1 MDGVRSAEQ
10 SLHLVATTVGFL
22 SFFLIWLTVLWG
34 LFLRNGWALTW
45 IRHATL
51 LATHTTLALLGLCL
65 ATVHAGVQLVKPGNL
80 FRLVDLLVPFTFWR
94 DPIGVGVGVIGLEI
108 LVAVALSVVVQR
120 FLGYSRWR
128 ALHALTYVA
137 FTLVVAHIL
146 ISGSD
151 LARPPLLVGVLGA
164 WLVTAVVWLATTPVV
179 ANLRR
184 RADGRTSV
192 KQRSQEITV
201 NVNAQLCARFGFC
214 EHEAPEVFRLRGDGR
229 LAYRASVPPEE
240 ATPVIRAAEVCPA
253 RAITLTR
260 VPTTVLTP
268 QPGGFRPGS
277 PPLPPDRPVSPA
289 LAAAPRRRTPR
300 YRD

>member
-1 MDGVRSAEQ
+1 MRSAEQ
-10 SLHLVATTVGFL
+10 SLHLVAATVGFL
-22 SFFLIWLTVLWG
+22 SFFLIWLAVMWG
-34 LFLRNGWALTW
+34 LLLRNGWALTW
-45 IRHATL
+45 VRHSTL
-51 LATHTTLALLGLCL
+51 LATHTTVALLGLCL
-65 ATVHAGVQLVKPGNL
+65 GAVHAGVQLVKPGNL
-80 FRLVDLLVPFTFWR
+80 FRLVDVLVPFTFWR
-94 DPIGVGVGVIGLEI
+94 DPIGVGVGVLGLEV
-108 LVAVALSVVVQR
+108 LFAVAVSIVVQR

-128 ALHALTYVA
+128 ALHSLAYVA
-137 FTLVVAHIL
+137 FTLIVAHIL

-151 LARPPLLVGVLGA
+151 LARPALLASVAGA
-164 WLVTAVVWLATTPVV
+164 WLLTVVVWLVTTPVV

-184 RADGRTSV
+184 RADGRTAV

-229 LAYRASVPPEE
+229 LAYRASVPAEE

-268 QPGGFRPGS
+268 QPGGT
-277 PPLPPDRPVSPA
+277 PLGPYDYPVSPA
-289 LAAAPRRRTPR
+289 MASGSRRRTPR